1 MIPQKS
7 ERWNKEADLKM
18 IVSLVMSQNHV
29 PPGTFS
35 QNILIPTDSK
45 DALMLPWKA

>member
-1 MIPQKS
+1 MIPKKS

-18 IVSLVMSQNHV
+18 IASLVMSQNRI
-29 PPGTFS
+29 PPGTSS

-45 DALMLPWKA
+45 DALMLTFKA